1 MEYSPLSE
9 ILTNSL
15 TAFAVAEAVINKSV
29 LDQLLGFCE
38 SEVIDGRSVYRIK
51 ETIISYNRTV
61 IEDGKYRRE
70 PVNLIVPTAALTS
83 FSSFRVKK
91 TRLKMTVEVKKMS
104 GGKKT
109 SGEAAGSEQPL
120 FRAAAPVQRKEDRSA
135 RIQIDMKTDGVELP
149 EGLNRIIDILYS
161 SIDKENKTD
170 GNKTD
175 DGNAK

>member
-15 TAFAVAEAVINKSV
+15 TAFAAAEAEVNKSV
-29 LDQLLGFCE
+29 LNQLLGFCE

-61 IEDGKYRRE
+61 IEKDKYRRE
-70 PVNLIVPTAALTS
+70 PVNLIVPTAALTP
-83 FSSFRVKK
+83 FSTFRLKE
-91 TRLKMTVEVKKMS
+91 THSKMTVEE
-104 GGKKT
+104 KKT
-109 SGEAAGSEQPL
+109 ADTSQNKQPL
-120 FRAAAPVQRKEDRSA
+120 FRVAAPDQRKGDGSA
-135 RIQIDMKTDGVELP
+135 RIQIDMKTDAAELP
-149 EGLNRIIDILYS
+149 EGLSRIIDILYS
-161 SIDKENKTD
+161 SINKENKTD